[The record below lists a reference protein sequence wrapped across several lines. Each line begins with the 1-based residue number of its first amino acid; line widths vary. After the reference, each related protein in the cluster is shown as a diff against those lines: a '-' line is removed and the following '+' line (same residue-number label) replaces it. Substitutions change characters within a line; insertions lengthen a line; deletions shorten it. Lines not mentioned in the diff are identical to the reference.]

1 MVWFCLACDDQA
13 PWTADEVKPCPTC
26 GRVEQV
32 KAATRFLTMEDA
44 AADPDPQPG
53 A

>member
-26 GRVEQV
+26 GNTEQV
-32 KAATRFLTMEDA
+32 RAATQFRTMEDVTEER
-44 AADPDPQPG
+44 DRRPG
-53 A
+53 V

>member
-26 GRVEQV
+26 GSVEQV
-32 KAATRFLTMEDA
+32 KAATRFRGFEDVMEK
-44 AADPDPQPG
+44 PERPEV
-53 A
+53 

>member
-26 GRVEQV
+26 GSVEQV
-32 KAATRFLTMEDA
+32 KAATRLRTMEDVA
-44 AADPDPQPG
+44 EDRDRRPG
-53 A
+53 V